1 MNLEIQFYPLN
12 DNFTLNSSF
21 YTHAKE
27 RLSANN
33 AKDGWLLIFISI
45 FVFYVCKFIN
55 GMEGKGLF
63 VKMCESLLR
72 FNLI

>member
-1 MNLEIQFYPLN
+1 ML
-12 DNFTLNSSF
+12 
-21 YTHAKE
+21 AKE

-33 AKDGWLLIFISI
+33 AKDGWLLIFISL

-55 GMEGKGLF
+55 GMEGKGLCQD
-63 VKMCESLLR
+63 VCAHNDESLLR